1 MKPEQIKFSE
11 QLSDMLR
18 KRVNLIH
25 ENDDINEVLGRENLG
40 EVGFKPK
47 YEDAHSRV
55 RWLKI
60 DFEDLRMILELK
72 MKNNEAVIE
81 QIEAKISAIN
91 ELMGFNK

>member
-11 QLSDMLR
+11 QLSDMLN
-18 KRVNLIH
+18 KRVKLIH
-25 ENDDINEVLGRENLG
+25 ENDDINDVLGRENLG

-55 RWLKI
+55 KWLKI
-60 DFEDLRMILELK
+60 DFEDLRMILEIK
-72 MKNNEAVIE
+72 KENNEAIIK
-81 QIEAKISAIN
+81 QIEAKIAAIN